1 MIVEAPWRL
10 LEDTVDAAMRGEV
23 PTPMDTLR
31 LTAWVRS
38 QQADIDR
45 LREALRPFAALA
57 MPGDEGARD
66 RERTVVVTNRML
78 LDALA
83 AITGSF
89 RDG

>member
-10 LEDTVDAAMRGEV
+10 LEDTADAAMRGEV

-31 LTAWVRS
+31 LTAWVQFQR
-38 QQADIDR
+38 QDIDR

-57 MPGDEGARD
+57 MPGDEDAPD
-66 RERTVVVTNRML
+66 RERSVVVTNRML

-83 AITGSF
+83 AMTGVF
-89 RDG
+89 RYG